1 MHEHQTIDPELWLN
15 FLLARM
21 ADEQAKQALINELA
35 LECNISTG
43 KVEEMMHMLT
53 EMLLDITRSN

>member
-1 MHEHQTIDPELWLN
+1 MYENQTIDPELWLD

-21 ADEQAKQALINELA
+21 ADEHAKQALINELA
-35 LECNISTG
+35 LESNIPTD